1 MRNVLLASL
10 AAFAALLPASGCVPF
25 GCGGFEGGNDTVYTR
40 NDSAEMLIICGNGG
54 FVANL
59 QTTSLEGRMEYNAD
73 GTAIGVKGDDQSL
86 AFDWISD
93 AEGMSTPQLGAG
105 TWTYQNL
112 DKVALDHADVLC
124 QDLETRTWWAQ
135 Q

>member
-10 AAFAALLPASGCVPF
+10 VAFAALLPASGCVPF
-25 GCGGFEGGNDTVYTR
+25 GCGGFEGGNDSVYTR

-73 GTAIGVKGDDQSL
+73 GTAIGVKGDDESL
-86 AFDWISD
+86 AFDWRGLDWAGLFERLKARYGVWGLAYMEAILRLADHRASED
-93 AEGMSTPQLGAG
+93 AKE
-105 TWTYQNL
+105 
-112 DKVALDHADVLC
+112 KK
-124 QDLETRTWWAQ
+124 
-135 Q
+135 